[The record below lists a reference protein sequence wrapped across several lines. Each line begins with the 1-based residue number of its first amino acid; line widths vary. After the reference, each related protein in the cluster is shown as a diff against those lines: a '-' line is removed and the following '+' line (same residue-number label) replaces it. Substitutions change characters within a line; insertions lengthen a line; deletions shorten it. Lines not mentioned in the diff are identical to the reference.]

1 MDFLNFLDFIK
12 TNETFSSD
20 LEGKL
25 SNDQQGAK
33 LYILDLLDKSLKK
46 TDLLDL
52 QNFIKSYMDKD
63 PNTYIQG
70 LNNDSEL
77 FDFYAKYQ
85 VELDELLSKENYFDK
100 SPKQMNIYSVYEY
113 VTKASK
119 KALDL
124 LLIEIQKEAFS

>member
-1 MDFLNFLDFIK
+1 MKFLKYSDFGK
-12 TNETFSSD
+12 SNEKFSSD

-52 QNFIKSYMDKD
+52 QNFIKSYINKD